1 MRVIMIAALAMMAS
15 GLAQSAEAGKSSIEQ
30 ITTSSG
36 KTPSVRMI
44 TCKTCAMP
52 ESHKAAVDTGP
63 SLAAG
68 TQKIELRTVNGKH
81 ELVRTEAWLGGSPV
95 TFINKQG
102 GWLDNGSQL
111 AGLTTSDGV
120 DTTTETAAVKH
131 DVPAQDQAPAQ
142 DTMQLRLK

>member
-15 GLAQSAEAGKSSIEQ
+15 GLAQSALAGTSSIEQ
-30 ITTSSG
+30 ITTSRG

-44 TCKTCAMP
+44 TCTTCAVP
-52 ESHKAAVDTGP
+52 ESRKAVAGP
-63 SLAAG
+63 ALAAG
-68 TQKIELRTVNGKH
+68 TQKIEVRTVNGKQ

-95 TFINKQG
+95 VFINKQA

-111 AGLTTSDGV
+111 AGLTNDGI

-131 DVPAQDQAPAQ
+131 DVSVQDQDPAQ